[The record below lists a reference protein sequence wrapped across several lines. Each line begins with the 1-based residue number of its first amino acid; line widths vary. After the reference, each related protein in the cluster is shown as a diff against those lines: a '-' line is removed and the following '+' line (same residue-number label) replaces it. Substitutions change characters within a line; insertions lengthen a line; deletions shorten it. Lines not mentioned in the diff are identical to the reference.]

1 MTSYDP
7 EQVEFINPEDIPD
20 LGFDDE
26 PCVDNEPRIDVEPA
40 TEEEIRLWWTARYD
54 RSTIK
59 PIDIP
64 LTAPWGL
71 PVSSKDLEKLKA
83 GFRTRSMDD
92 KWDLLVEDPDDK
104 GNISLHILRNW
115 EYAELFI
122 LHIVSNEDS
131 GGAVIQDIT
140 WEGNWNGYRCE
151 AEQAQKEAII
161 LCRLFLKCEFETV
174 PLYPSSVMWNPE
186 AYKKLEV

>member
-20 LGFDDE
+20 LGSDDE
-26 PCVDNEPRIDVEPA
+26 PRVDVEPA

-54 RSTIK
+54 RSIVK
-59 PIDIP
+59 PIDEP

-131 GGAVIQDIT
+131 GGAVIQHIT
-140 WEGNWNGYRCE
+140 WEGNWNGHRCE
-151 AEQAQKEAII
+151 AEQAQKEAVI

-174 PLYPSSVMWNPE
+174 PQYPSSVMWSPE
-186 AYKKLEV
+186 AYKKLGA